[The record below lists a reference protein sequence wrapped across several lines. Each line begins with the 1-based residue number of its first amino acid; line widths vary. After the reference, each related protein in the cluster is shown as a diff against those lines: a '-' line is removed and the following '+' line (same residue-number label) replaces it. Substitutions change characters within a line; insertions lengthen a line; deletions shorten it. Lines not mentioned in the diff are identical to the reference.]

1 MTGWCRIRSA
11 VAMKSLCTKAGYH
24 APVNFAISVEPI
36 LICLEHSQKVMEVI
50 IPLTFTQGNIRCSF
64 RYENDRIILSPAE
77 ALNGV
82 VIDGLDPVRRTFCIL
97 PCLRPAIVSD
107 ISTKNIRMSSKHGP
121 AVEWIYNS
129 KEGFP

>member
-1 MTGWCRIRSA
+1 
-11 VAMKSLCTKAGYH
+11 MKSLCTKAGYH

-82 VIDGLDPVRRTFCIL
+82 VADRWIRSCQTHILHSTLSQTSYSVR
-97 PCLRPAIVSD
+97 
-107 ISTKNIRMSSKHGP
+107 
-121 AVEWIYNS
+121 YQY
-129 KEGFP
+129 KEYTYVL